1 MIRRFKSHD
10 EKTTDRAKA
19 QDGVSE
25 REESPPGG
33 AGVSSPL
40 TLPLKLPRQPYRPA
54 QPGIPNDRSE
64 RDRLRRVARQHVEQQ
79 RLVPPLDE
87 DELRDHAEQVCRQ
100 AGAHLI
106 CRDFAAIQVNNE
118 TWRDTLAGI
127 PYDRRLLLLPQCLRA
142 VDRCRA
148 SIDEFGLVCRECGS
162 CSIHQLQ
169 TEAERLGYAVL
180 VAEGSAVVTKMIETG
195 AIEAVIG
202 VSCMSV
208 LEKCFPHME
217 ARAVPGIAI
226 PLLQDGC
233 ANTTV
238 DLDWVLDAIHLTSQ
252 DKTYRLNLDVLK
264 REVRSWFTEDSLN
277 ALLGDCEGETEAI
290 ARDWLV
296 RAGKRWRP
304 FLTTCVDLSL
314 RGDVVDH
321 SPRLPD
327 SLKRL
332 AVAVE
337 CFHKASLVHDDI
349 EDGDD
354 ERYGRSALHVE
365 YGTPVALNVG
375 DFLLGE
381 GYRLIGEL
389 DVDDATKVA
398 MLRTAAAG
406 HLALSRGQ
414 GAELCWHRRPKP
426 LSSLEVLDIFRLKTA
441 PAFEVA
447 LRLGASHG
455 GADEEVH
462 EVLTRY
468 SEALGIAYQIRDD
481 LEDFAGSGDSHD
493 LRDLRPSLVL
503 AIAHKRAADDA
514 EAELTTA
521 LWDRTRDYAEMA
533 DEIQRLIAARG
544 VIDTVENLLEAYTAQ
559 AARCLH
565 TLRNP
570 TLKGLLRRVV
580 GKIFG
585 DERVYG
591 YCCEYKDRHAA
602 CRESGTGPAA

>member
-1 MIRRFKSHD
+1 MIRRFKPHD
-10 EKTTDRAKA
+10 EKTADGAKA
-19 QDGVSE
+19 QDGLAKRDGSTPSGE
-25 REESPPGG
+25 GG
-33 AGVSSPL
+33 ASLL
-40 TLPLKLPRQPYRPA
+40 TLPLKLPRQQYRPA
-54 QPGIPNDRSE
+54 QCGIPNDRSE
-64 RDRLRRVARQHVEQQ
+64 RDRLRRLARQHVERK

-87 DELRDHAEQVCRQ
+87 DELRDHAEQVCKRV
-100 AGAHLI
+100 GSDLV
-106 CRDFAAIQVNNE
+106 CLDFVAILVNNE

-142 VDRCRA
+142 ADSCKA
-148 SIDEFGLVCRECGS
+148 PIDEFGLVCRECGS
-162 CSIHQLQ
+162 CAIHHLQ
-169 TEAERLGYAVL
+169 AEAERLGYAVL
-180 VAEGSAVVTKMIETG
+180 VAEGSAVVTQMIETG
-195 AIEAVIG
+195 AIEAVVG

-217 ARAVPGIAI
+217 ARAVPGMAI

-233 ANTTV
+233 ANTTA

-252 DKTYRLNLDVLK
+252 DRTYRLNLDVLK
-264 REVRSWFTEDSLN
+264 RDVRSWFAEDSLN
-277 ALLGDCEGETEAI
+277 ALLGACEGETEAI
-290 ARDWLV
+290 ARDWLA

-304 FLTTCVDLSL
+304 YLTTCARMSFQDEVAS
-314 RGDVVDH
+314 
-321 SPRLPD
+321 SPPRLAD
-327 SLKRL
+327 DLKRL
-332 AVAVE
+332 TIAVE

-354 ERYGRSALHVE
+354 ERYGQSALHVE

-398 MLRTAAAG
+398 MLRTAATG

-414 GAELCWHRRPKP
+414 GAELCWQRRPKP
-426 LSSLEVLDIFRLKTA
+426 LFPLEVLDIFRLKTA

-447 LRLGASHG
+447 LRLGAYYG
-455 GADEEVH
+455 GAEEEVH
-462 EVLTRY
+462 EVLIRY

-503 AIAHKRAADDA
+503 ALAHKRAADGA
-514 EAELTTA
+514 ETELTTA
-521 LWDRTRDYAEMA
+521 LWNRTRDYDEMA
-533 DEIQRLIAARG
+533 DAIQDLIAARG
-544 VIDTVENLLEAYTAQ
+544 VIDTVEELLEAYTAQ
-559 AARCLH
+559 AARSLQA
-565 TLRNP
+565 LRNP

-591 YCCEYKDRHAA
+591 YCCEHKAGHAA